1 MYNCTLIKENI
12 LLSLRAAPVLAATLC
27 GPDKNYAVSC
37 QPRLK
42 LLQWVSEIE
51 GKKNNSQDFYLYL
64 HSAEKGQLPSPDETV
79 NPLDL
84 KKVERVACRVSVQ
97 GGVSERVKWVG
108 NLILFLCIFSS
119 DWFRVAGKKFKGIL
133 FFRSGRPNV
142 QGKAVTRE
150 ATREAQLKRG
160 GMKDRFEENLQN

>member
-1 MYNCTLIKENI
+1 MMEILI
-12 LLSLRAAPVLAATLC
+12 RHH
-27 GPDKNYAVSC
+27 
-37 QPRLK
+37 
-42 LLQWVSEIE
+42 
-51 GKKNNSQDFYLYL
+51 
-64 HSAEKGQLPSPDETV
+64 HSADKGQLPSPDETV

-97 GGVSERVKWVG
+97 GGVSERVKWVK
-108 NLILFLCIFSS
+108 FLYIFVHLQLRQIMCC
-119 DWFRVAGKKFKGIL
+119 WQKFKGIL

-160 GMKDRFEENLQN
+160 GMKDKLEKNFRTDRRKN

>member
-1 MYNCTLIKENI
+1 MSVIGK
-12 LLSLRAAPVLAATLC
+12 
-27 GPDKNYAVSC
+27 
-37 QPRLK
+37 
-42 LLQWVSEIE
+42 

-97 GGVSERVKWVG
+97 GGVSERVKWVK
-108 NLILFLCIFSS
+108 FSRKLM
-119 DWFRVAGKKFKGIL
+119 FCRQKFKGIL

-160 GMKDRFEENLQN
+160 GMKDRLEKNLGADQEKNQLMALFLRRWGLELSCRSLGQSLEVAVKNVSIASPAQR